1 MLDSLYIK
9 CSFVVYLYSCCTVLS
24 RTMCSCVCSYNI
36 KGVFS
41 LMIIHKLFAH

>member
-9 CSFVVYLYSCCTVLS
+9 CSFVVYLYSYCTVLS
-24 RTMCSCVCSYNI
+24 LNMYSCVCSYNI

-41 LMIIHKLFAH
+41 LMIIHKLFVH